1 MDILDINASHL
12 LNINPCDVSA
22 SSHEKVEWMH
32 RKHYSRCAAGKE
44 NNLQITIF
52 QPLTDYVNTSSLD
65 KTTREYNDVMC
76 ILNTTR
82 EMQQVFVF
90 LVLLGVFL
98 LLFFLYLTLA
108 FLSFILGPPVF
119 ASSYFSLLVPAIVC
133 LSVLPSFSDS
143 LFFSPSQSRWENQS
157 LTCRF
162 SLQQLTPRQ
171 NSFRHRPLPPCQES
185 VGLED
190 RHRGSVHLCVRAWCV
205 RCFHLRGISKDDFEQ
220 RQKTSIFFPLPRR
233 IDFSPPIILVSLSQS
248 RNTSLLLPMLL
259 FCESMCL

>member
-1 MDILDINASHL
+1 MNAQ
-12 LNINPCDVSA
+12 I
-22 SSHEKVEWMH
+22 H

-143 LFFSPSQSRWENQS
+143 LFFSPSQSR
-157 LTCRF
+157 
-162 SLQQLTPRQ
+162 
-171 NSFRHRPLPPCQES
+171 
-185 VGLED
+185 
-190 RHRGSVHLCVRAWCV
+190 
-205 RCFHLRGISKDDFEQ
+205 
-220 RQKTSIFFPLPRR
+220 
-233 IDFSPPIILVSLSQS
+233 
-248 RNTSLLLPMLL
+248 
-259 FCESMCL
+259 